1 MNATRLPRSRT
12 RLRAAAVPAV
22 AASTLMALAGCS
34 PEGDSERVT
43 VEVPTTVTVTADPKD
58 LPSSYDLYV
67 ALGDS
72 YAAMGSASG
81 PFEGPMFC
89 ARSEDN
95 YPHILAQLYPGI
107 NEKRGFI
114 DATCQGTTTEHI
126 YNERH
131 VNESLEP
138 EIALEQEE
146 LSATTSATG
155 TTSATSTSTPTSTA
169 TSSTTTSG
177 TTTSD
182 TKTSGTK
189 TSSTKTSDTTTSE
202 EKPGVLSPQI
212 EALEPDT
219 DLITLSIGGNDIHF
233 GPWSRC
239 VTGMLEGKGEADC
252 DDGLYDDTAR
262 ALVELPSRLDDIYR
276 RIHEKAPNAT
286 IITTGYMPIAS
297 LRDECEATANLPS
310 GTLNWAAGLTVTMNA
325 MVRDAAA
332 RNGALYVL
340 PPNADF
346 HSVCAPANERWTDP
360 TGEETNSF
368 PAHPTPA
375 GQKAMAEAVADVL
388 SKL

>member
-1 MNATRLPRSRT
+1 MNTTSARRVPAHTAGRFRS
-12 RLRAAAVPAV
+12 AAIPAV
-22 AASTLMALAGCS
+22 AASTLFALAGCS
-34 PEGDSERVT
+34 SEGESERVT

-81 PFEGPMFC
+81 PFEGPEFC
-89 ARSEDN
+89 ARSADN
-95 YPHILAQLYPGI
+95 YPHLLAELYPGI

-114 DATCQGTTTEHI
+114 DATCQGSTTEHI
-126 YNERH
+126 FSERR
-131 VNESLEP
+131 VDDSLEA
-138 EIALEQEE
+138 EEAVEREE
-146 LSATTSATG
+146 LSPTTSTSATG
-155 TTSATSTSTPTSTA
+155 TATTTSTA
-169 TSSTTTSG
+169 ASSSRASQSTNTTT
-177 TTTSD
+177 TTESNAN
-182 TKTSGTK
+182 
-189 TSSTKTSDTTTSE
+189 
-202 EKPGVLSPQI
+202 PGVLSPQI
-212 EALEPDT
+212 DALEPDT

-252 DDGLYDDTAR
+252 DDGLYEDTAR
-262 ALVELPSRLDDIYR
+262 ALVDLPARLDDIYR
-276 RIHEKAPNAT
+276 RIHEKAPDAT

-310 GTLNWAAGLTVTMNA
+310 GSLNWAAGLTVTMNA

-340 PPNADF
+340 PANADF
-346 HSVCAPANERWTDP
+346 HSVCAPTNERWTDP
-360 TGEETNSF
+360 TGKDTNSF

>member
-1 MNATRLPRSRT
+1 MWGMNRFRPRNRGT

-22 AASTLMALAGCS
+22 AVSLVLALAGCGS
-34 PEGDSERVT
+34 DGESERVT

-72 YAAMGSASG
+72 YAAMGSADG
-81 PFEGPMFC
+81 PFEGPEFC

-95 YPHILAQLYPGI
+95 YPHMLADLYPGI

-114 DATCQGTTTEHI
+114 DATCQGSTTAHI
-126 YNERH
+126 YSERDISDALDAEEAEAAEDAEKDAEKDP
-131 VNESLEP
+131 ESTAETTSRP
-138 EIALEQEE
+138 TSSSQQ
-146 LSATTSATG
+146 TSATAP
-155 TTSATSTSTPTSTA
+155 TSPSSASTEPSTSEDAGP
-169 TSSTTTSG
+169 
-177 TTTSD
+177 
-182 TKTSGTK
+182 
-189 TSSTKTSDTTTSE
+189 
-202 EKPGVLSPQI
+202 EKNPSVLAAQI
-212 EALEPDT
+212 DALEPDT
-219 DLITLSIGGNDIHF
+219 DLITLSIGGNDLSF

-239 VTGMLEGKGEADC
+239 ITGMLENRGEEDC
-252 DDGLYDDTAR
+252 DEGLYDESAR
-262 ALVELPSRLDDIYR
+262 ALLDLPSRLDDIYR
-276 RIHEKAPNAT
+276 RIHEKAPDAT

-297 LRDECEATANLPS
+297 LRDECEATADLPS

-325 MVRDAAA
+325 MVRDAAT

-340 PPNADF
+340 PANAEF

-375 GQKAMAEAVADVL
+375 GQKAMAEAIADVL
-388 SKL
+388 KKL

>member
-1 MNATRLPRSRT
+1 MNASRARSRF
-12 RLRAAAVPAV
+12 RAATVPAV
-22 AASTLMALAGCS
+22 ALSTFLALSGCS
-34 PEGDSERVT
+34 SEGESERVT
-43 VEVPTTVTVTADPKD
+43 VEVPTTVTVTADPTD

-81 PFEGPMFC
+81 PFEGPEFC

-95 YPHILAQLYPGI
+95 YPHQLAEIYPGI

-114 DATCQGTTTEHI
+114 DASCQGATTEHLF
-126 YNERH
+126 NERRI
-131 VNESLEP
+131 NENLDP
-138 EIALEQEE
+138 EEALDQEE
-146 LSATTSATG
+146 LNATTSEAAAS
-155 TTSATSTSTPTSTA
+155 TSSTPT
-169 TSSTTTSG
+169 G
-177 TTTSD
+177 TD
-182 TKTSGTK
+182 R
-189 TSSTKTSDTTTSE
+189 
-202 EKPGVLSPQI
+202 PGVLSPQI
-212 EALEPDT
+212 DALEPDT

-252 DDGLYDDTAR
+252 DDGLYEDTAR
-262 ALVELPSRLDDIYR
+262 ALLDLPGRLDDIYR
-276 RIHEKAPNAT
+276 RIHEKAPEAT

-297 LRDECEATANLPS
+297 LQDECESTADLPS

-332 RNGALYVL
+332 RNGALYVM

-346 HSVCAPANERWTDP
+346 HSVCAPTNERWTDP
-360 TGEETNSF
+360 TGKETDSF
-368 PAHPTPA
+368 PAHPTHA
-375 GQKAMAEAVADVL
+375 GQRAMAEAVAEVL

>member
-1 MNATRLPRSRT
+1 MNATRARSRRTART
-12 RLRAAAVPAV
+12 RFRSVAIPAV
-22 AASTLMALAGCS
+22 ALSALTALVGCS
-34 PEGDSERVT
+34 SEGESERVT

-81 PFEGPMFC
+81 PFEGPRFC

-95 YPHILAQLYPGI
+95 YPHILAELYPGI
-107 NEKRGFI
+107 NEKRGFV
-114 DATCQGTTTEHI
+114 DTTCQGATTEHI
-126 YNERH
+126 VSERH
-131 VNESLEP
+131 IDDSLAP
-138 EIALEQEE
+138 EEAVEQEAE
-146 LSATTSATG
+146 STSSPTTPASPTSSGSSEPSASTAATTS
-155 TTSATSTSTPTSTA
+155 TSRNN
-169 TSSTTTSG
+169 
-177 TTTSD
+177 
-182 TKTSGTK
+182 
-189 TSSTKTSDTTTSE
+189 
-202 EKPGVLSPQI
+202 PGVLAAQI
-212 EALEPDT
+212 DALEPDT

-239 VTGMLEGKGEADC
+239 VTGMLSGRGEADC

-262 ALVELPSRLDDIYR
+262 ALVDLPARLDDIYR
-276 RIHEKAPNAT
+276 RIHDKAPDAT
-286 IITTGYMPIAS
+286 IITTGYMPVAS
-297 LRDECEATANLPS
+297 IRDECEATADLPS

-346 HSVCAPANERWTDP
+346 HSVCAPVDERWTDP
-360 TGEETNSF
+360 TGKETNSF

-388 SKL
+388 AKL